1 MKNNP
6 MEKEIEKK
14 DTFSFCISLVFSIF
28 AIIDGE
34 ITLSRQKKET
44 SFFVLLSTFRKFALN
59 IGNQKWAYEFY

>member
-1 MKNNP
+1 

-14 DTFSFCISLVFSIF
+14 DTFSFYISLVFNIF
-28 AIIDGE
+28 AISDSE

-44 SFFVLLSTFRKFALN
+44 SFFVLRSTFRKFALN